1 MTARLLDGR
10 IAFLTGGGSGIGRA
24 AALLLAE
31 AGARVAVADISAT
44 GGAET
49 VALVEAQGGEAIA
62 LTVDAADEDAIAAA
76 IAETAKRL
84 GGLHLALNNIGGGET
99 GRTIVTTEKARWDD
113 IIARNLTATWLA
125 MKHEIPLIKACG
137 GGAIVNM
144 ASMAGVSPMTDASPA
159 YAAAKAGVIH
169 LTRYAAKAHAED
181 GIRVNAIAP
190 GLTRT
195 PLVQQHLS
203 DEAVARIVAE
213 SQFIRR
219 ACEPEEIAATAVFLF
234 SPQAA
239 MITGTT
245 IPVTGGVP

>member
-1 MTARLLDGR
+1 MTARPLDGK

-24 AALLLAE
+24 TAFMLAE
-31 AGARVAVADISAT
+31 AGAQIAVADISAE

-49 VALVEAQGGEAIA
+49 AAEIARRGGRAIA
-62 LTVDAADEDAIAAA
+62 LTVDAADEAA
-76 IAETAKRL
+76 IATAIVEVTERL

-99 GRTIVTTEKARWDD
+99 GKTIVTTEKTKWDD

-125 MKHEIPLIKACG
+125 MKHEIPVIKASG

-144 ASMAGVSPMTDASPA
+144 ASMAGISPITDASPA

-169 LTRYAAKAHAED
+169 LTRYAAKSHAGD

-195 PLVQQHLS
+195 PLVRQHLS
-203 DEAVARIVAE
+203 DADVARIVAE
-213 SQFIRR
+213 SQFIHR
-219 ACEPEEIAATAVFLF
+219 ACEPEEIAATALFLF

-245 IPVTGGVP
+245 VPVTGGVP

>member
-1 MTARLLDGR
+1 MTARPLDGK

-24 AALLLAE
+24 TALMLAK
-31 AGARVAVADISAT
+31 AGARVAVADISTA

-49 VALVEAQGGEAIA
+49 VSLIGAQGGEAIA
-62 LTVDAADEDAIAAA
+62 IAVDAADEDAIAAA
-76 IAETAKRL
+76 LQEAAGRF

-99 GRTIVTTEKARWDD
+99 GKTIVTTEKARWDD

-125 MKHEIPLIKACG
+125 MKHEIPLIEASG

-159 YAAAKAGVIH
+159 YASAKAGVIH
-169 LTRYAAKAHAED
+169 LTRYAAKAHADD

-195 PLVQQHLS
+195 PLVKQHLTDADVS
-203 DEAVARIVAE
+203 RIVAE

-219 ACEPEEIAATAVFLF
+219 ACEPEEIAATALFLF